1 MSTERMEAPEGTEAL
16 DFKGCWDIRG
26 PGIDAL
32 FTGQLG
38 DTALTA
44 IQWTD
49 EQFDHRFPGW
59 PLYRTIVAGDR
70 IFDRKLEAYAIAMAR
85 AVARAKRKTGHSE
98 VAQRARRNGWLK
110 QAAKD
115 ALFMV
120 VHGKQPLGVVQRGEQ
135 FGVSHMTYIRIRD
148 AVAGGMT
155 IGLETYRAMLFSN
168 VHRVRLADSW
178 MGPKT
183 PRG

>member
-1 MSTERMEAPEGTEAL
+1 MSMDERTEAHGAKEGS
-16 DFKGCWDIRG
+16 DFAGCWDIRG

-32 FTGQLG
+32 FSGQLG

-44 IQWTD
+44 VLWTD
-49 EQFDHRFPGW
+49 RQFDQGFPGW
-59 PLYRTIVAGDR
+59 ALYRTVVSGDR
-70 IFDRKLEAYAIAMAR
+70 IFDRTLEAYAIGMAR

-98 VAQRARRNGWLK
+98 VAHRTRRNEWLK

-120 VHGKQPLGVVQRGEQ
+120 VHGKQPLGAGQRAEQ
-135 FGVSHMTYIRIRD
+135 LNIAPATYIRIRD

-155 IGLETYRAMLFSN
+155 IGLETYRAMLFAN
-168 VHRVRLADSW
+168 VHRVRIADSRI
-178 MGPKT
+178 GE
-183 PRG
+183 RG

>member
-1 MSTERMEAPEGTEAL
+1 MGERKEPLEGTEAI

-32 FTGQLG
+32 FSGQLG

-44 IQWTD
+44 VLWTD
-49 EQFDHRFPGW
+49 QQFDQGFPGW
-59 PLYRTIVAGDR
+59 ELYRTVVSGDR
-70 IFDRKLEAYAIAMAR
+70 IFDRTLEAYAIGMAR

-98 VAQRARRNGWLK
+98 VAQRTRRNEWLK
-110 QAAKD
+110 QAARD

-120 VHGKQPLGVVQRGEQ
+120 VHGKQPLGVCQRAAQ
-135 FGVSHMTYIRIRD
+135 FGDLAPKVYLRVRD

-155 IGLETYRAMLFSN
+155 IGLETYRAMLFAN
-168 VHRVRLADSW
+168 VHRVRIADS
-178 MGPKT
+178 
-183 PRG
+183 RIRE